1 MSYATAGER
10 CRCDSDLTTPWLR
23 RASRP
28 TRLTGSGSGLHG
40 AHAPTGFTWPLNTLC
55 TKPDGRG
62 EIYKTAL
69 GRAPHKASV
78 QDLVQLV
85 ERREELG
92 RHLLVRPV
100 GRVDALE
107 LLLLVGALR
116 VEQQVQE
123 KHNQLRRWKHETRDA
138 RRPVAA
144 TSNPP

>member
-1 MSYATAGER
+1 MRPLASAAGATAI
-10 CRCDSDLTTPWLR
+10 LR
-23 RASRP
+23 RHGSDEPESDSRV
-28 TRLTGSGSGLHG
+28 RVRVLQR
-40 AHAPTGFTWPLNTLC
+40 ARAYGFYVAAQHLC
-55 TKPDGRG
+55 TKPMCMRAR
-62 EIYKTAL
+62 IYKTAL

-123 KHNQLRRWKHETRDA
+123 KHNQ
-138 RRPVAA
+138 
-144 TSNPP
+144 